1 MPQIY
6 TGQITSNPFFKE
18 ARFKFD
24 SFFEIYTHKRLES
37 TDNYIVLEPVYSNA
51 DLSVEQFDPLEFF
64 SKRILRYLEQ
74 NRLKVIFDC
83 STECSYLN
91 FPYFKRF
98 LSSFKQ
104 RKFDFSNFYYLTADG
119 IEKHVYPTYKNI
131 YHANTTLDTCF
142 DTTVITKPD
151 VKIDHLFSCLN
162 RRPRYWRSKLTYH
175 IQKDKSLKSKA
186 LCSHPKITDKKQF
199 SDHNG
204 IYVEQDL
211 IDFFLNIDELQAS
224 SISPLTEDMEFDQLI
239 SHLPEV
245 YSRVAF
251 DVCMECYQ
259 EGSHI
264 CYSEK
269 LIKPILNSIPVLV
282 WGTPGANTCQMTE
295 LGFKPYDDWFDLSFD
310 LETDTEKRLHLLL
323 DEIRRTCST
332 LSNLTQHELL
342 QWQNKN
348 PVVIEHNKQLV
359 MDKLP
364 GNKAEFSRLF
374 NDLST

>member
-6 TGQITSNPFFKE
+6 TGEIRSNPFVKE
-18 ARFKFD
+18 SRFTFD
-24 SFFEIYTHKRLES
+24 RFFQMYIQKNLES
-37 TDNYIVLEPVYSNA
+37 TDNYIVLEPAYSNLE
-51 DLSVEQFDPLEFF
+51 LSKEQFDPLEFF

-74 NRLKVIFDC
+74 NKLRIIFDG
-83 STECSYLN
+83 SGECSHIN

-98 LSSFKQ
+98 LASFEQ
-104 RKFDFSNFYYLTADG
+104 RKFDFSKFYYLTADG
-119 IEKHVYPTYKNI
+119 IEKHVYSTYKNI
-131 YHANTTLDTCF
+131 YHTNTLDSFF
-142 DTTVITKPD
+142 DSTVITKSD
-151 VKIDHLFSCLN
+151 SKIDHLFSCLN
-162 RRPRYWRSKLTYH
+162 RKPRYWRSKLTYH
-175 IQKDKSLKSKA
+175 IQQNEYLKSKA
-186 LCSHPKITDKKQF
+186 LCSHPKITDKSQF
-199 SDHNG
+199 SDHDG

-224 SISPLTEDMEFDQLI
+224 SISPLKENMQFDQLI

-259 EGSHI
+259 EGNHI

-282 WGTPGANTCQMTE
+282 WGTPGANTWQMTDI
-295 LGFKPYDDWFDLSFD
+295 GFKTYDDWFDLSFD

-323 DEIRRTCST
+323 DEISRTCST
-332 LSNLTQHELL
+332 LSNLTQHELI

-348 PVVIEHNKQLV
+348 PDVIEHNKQLV
-359 MDKLP
+359 IDKLP